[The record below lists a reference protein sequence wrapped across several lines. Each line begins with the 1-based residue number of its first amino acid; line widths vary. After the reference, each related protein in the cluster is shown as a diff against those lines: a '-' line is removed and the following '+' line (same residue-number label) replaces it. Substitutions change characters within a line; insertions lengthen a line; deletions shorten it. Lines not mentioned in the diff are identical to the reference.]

1 MSLKRVLVFSLCIL
15 VLSGLVG
22 CREKEITDK
31 SGFDG
36 MIATENISTNS
47 SLCVTY

>member
-22 CREKEITDK
+22 CREKE
-31 SGFDG
+31 SGFTDACTAG
-36 MIATENISTNS
+36 K
-47 SLCVTY
+47 

>member
-22 CREKEITDK
+22 CRETEITDK
-31 SGFDG
+31 SEFV
-36 MIATENISTNS
+36 EEQK
-47 SLCVTY
+47 L